1 MTDRSDTPRNE
12 VGQKPS
18 RTPKE
23 TEERLEEKARDQ
35 RGGAN
40 KVRTE
45 EQIDDVHEKAS
56 RMRS

>member
-18 RTPKE
+18 RTPEE
-23 TEERLEEKARDQ
+23 TEERLKEKERDQ

-45 EQIDDVHEKAS
+45 EQIDEVRTK
-56 RMRS
+56 R